1 MPLEPISFKCGA
13 CTETSAGELDFTY
26 ASGVINRWPWRIH
39 VEHEYTNEYAPCEHC
54 GTVNPV
60 WPEHSLDLRWEK
72 IA

>member
-13 CTETSAGELDFTY
+13 CTKTSAGELDFRY
-26 ASGVINRWPWRIH
+26 KAEIRNRWPWRVH

-54 GTVNPV
+54 GAVNHV